1 MSDKNTTKEAFHKYN
16 SNNIQ
21 LAKNLRNNAT
31 TPEKILWSYLQ
42 NSKLE
47 GVKFRRQQP
56 IGDYIVDFASPSAKI
71 IIELDG
77 GQHNEPK
84 ALSQDKIRDEY
95 LMQQGFT
102 VIRIW
107 NNEVYNN
114 IEGVVNYIRNI
125 VNDPTR
131 KSQIFTL
138 PQGEGIN
145 ATSPIKCEKNTHFD
159 ISDEEKLIYTDSAKL
174 DNISMDKITNG
185 QNPPLEGG
193 SKSLISGWGE
203 KLTDDFDCY
212 FELNT
217 ADKVHEQFD
226 FVCANILHFVLAEI
240 MNDLKNIMKSG
251 AIMSLSGI
259 LDEKKQMV
267 LDAIEREKLEIV
279 EEIKQDQWTSFVVKK
294 P

>member
-1 MSDKNTTKEAFHKYN
+1 M
-16 SNNIQ
+16 
-21 LAKNLRNNAT
+21 
-31 TPEKILWSYLQ
+31 
-42 NSKLE
+42 
-47 GVKFRRQQP
+47 
-56 IGDYIVDFASPSAKI
+56 
-71 IIELDG
+71 
-77 GQHNEPK
+77 
-84 ALSQDKIRDEY
+84 
-95 LMQQGFT
+95 
-102 VIRIW
+102 
-107 NNEVYNN
+107 
-114 IEGVVNYIRNI
+114 
-125 VNDPTR
+125 
-131 KSQIFTL
+131 
-138 PQGEGIN
+138 
-145 ATSPIKCEKNTHFD
+145 
-159 ISDEEKLIYTDSAKL
+159 
-174 DNISMDKITNG
+174 
-185 QNPPLEGG
+185 
-193 SKSLISGWGE
+193 ISGWGE